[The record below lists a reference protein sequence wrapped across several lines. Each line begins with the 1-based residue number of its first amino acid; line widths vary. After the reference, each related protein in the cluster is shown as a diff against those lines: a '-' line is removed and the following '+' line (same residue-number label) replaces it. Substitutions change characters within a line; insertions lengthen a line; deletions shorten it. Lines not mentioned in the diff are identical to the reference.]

1 MSKTIP
7 QLILVAEDEP
17 DMAELI
23 AERLRRQ
30 GYTSLIAPNGLA
42 ALNAVFTRKPALVIL
57 DRMMPQME
65 GLEVCR
71 LIKASPIGRN
81 TAVLMVTAMAAT
93 ENKLEGFDSGADD
106 YLTKPFEMR
115 ELMARVQTLLSRVRG
130 SDVRQDAPCCNR

>member
-1 MSKTIP
+1 MGTVIP

-23 AERLRRQ
+23 ADRLRRQ
-30 GYTSLIAPNGLA
+30 GYTSIIVPNGLA
-42 ALNAVFTRKPALVIL
+42 ALNAVFARRPALVIL
-57 DRMMPQME
+57 DRMMPQMH

-71 LIKASPIGRN
+71 LIKASPVGRS

-93 ENKLEGFDSGADD
+93 ENKLEGFNSGADD

-115 ELMARVQTLLSRVRG
+115 ELMARVKVLLGRVKV
-130 SDVRQDAPCCNR
+130 DK

>member
-1 MSKTIP
+1 MSKAIP

-42 ALNAVFTRKPALVIL
+42 ALNAVFARKPALVIL

-71 LIKASPIGRN
+71 LIKASPVGR
-81 TAVLMVTAMAAT
+81 
-93 ENKLEGFDSGADD
+93 FDSGADD

-115 ELMARVQTLLSRVRG
+115 ELMARVQTLLSRVRV
-130 SDVRQDAPCCNR
+130 SE